1 MSYARVSRPRATL
14 ASLGLCALALLAI
27 SCGGKRV
34 TLPSGPGTPS
44 ADAVAAYAE
53 ATRDCRGVQS
63 LSASL
68 SLSGRAGSTKLA
80 ARIDA
85 GFAAPGRLRLEGYP
99 RIAFGGRP
107 FFILVADGADTTL
120 VLTRDNRVLRGAA
133 PSAIIEALTGIALGP
148 DDLRAL
154 TAGCGFAA
162 GDPGDGRSF
171 DAGWTSVQS
180 GPATIFLRRVENRWR
195 VAGARRGSVQV
206 VYSDFAG
213 TRPASVRLLTNQE
226 PGVVPSDLSIHIS
239 QFEANA
245 ALGSAVFSVDVP
257 KDAVPLTLDELQ
269 KAGPLGGATE
279 KTKSGDG
286 SGDE

>member
-1 MSYARVSRPRATL
+1 MSYARVSSPRATL
-14 ASLGLCALALLAI
+14 TSLGLCAVTLLAI

-34 TLPSGPGTPS
+34 TLPAGPGTPS
-44 ADAVAAYAE
+44 SDAVAAYAE
-53 ATRDCRGVQS
+53 AARDCRGVQS

-148 DDLRAL
+148 DELRAL

-162 GDPGDGRSF
+162 AEPGDGPSC
-171 DAGWTSVQS
+171 G
-180 GPATIFLRRVENRWR
+180 GG
-195 VAGARRGSVQV
+195 GAHSRRGGRRSK
-206 VYSDFAG
+206 A
-213 TRPASVRLLTNQE
+213 A
-226 PGVVPSDLSIHIS
+226 PGPW
-239 QFEANA
+239 FC
-245 ALGSAVFSVDVP
+245 
-257 KDAVPLTLDELQ
+257 
-269 KAGPLGGATE
+269 
-279 KTKSGDG
+279 DG
-286 SGDE
+286 SRNVGALPARDPARCRSCIRISPA

>member
-1 MSYARVSRPRATL
+1 MSYARVSSPRATL
-14 ASLGLCALALLAI
+14 ASLGLCALTLVAICLRRQARHTSLRTRHAILLM
-27 SCGGKRV
+27 
-34 TLPSGPGTPS
+34 PSRH
-44 ADAVAAYAE
+44 
-53 ATRDCRGVQS
+53 TRKPRAMCRGVQT

-171 DAGWTSVQS
+171 DDGWASVQS
-180 GPATIFLRRVENRWR
+180 GPATIFLRRIDNRWR
-195 VAGARRGSVQV
+195 VAGARRGSC
-206 VYSDFAG
+206 
-213 TRPASVRLLTNQE
+213 RLCIRTS
-226 PGVVPSDLSIHIS
+226 P
-239 QFEANA
+239 
-245 ALGSAVFSVDVP
+245 ALGRRRCACTRLRSRRRAQRPLHPHLAV
-257 KDAVPLTLDELQ
+257 
-269 KAGPLGGATE
+269 
-279 KTKSGDG
+279 
-286 SGDE
+286 

>member
-1 MSYARVSRPRATL
+1 MSYARVSNPRATL
-14 ASLGLCALALLAI
+14 ASLGLCALTLLTM

-34 TLPSGPGTPS
+34 TLPSGPGTPFPDS
-44 ADAVAAYAE
+44 VAVYAE
-53 ATRDCRGVQS
+53 ATHDCRTAQT

-107 FFILVADGADTTL
+107 FFILVANSADTTL
-120 VLTRDNRVLRGAA
+120 VLTRDNRVLRGAP
-133 PSAIIEALTGIALGP
+133 PSGIIEALTGIALDP
-148 DDLRAL
+148 DELRAL

-162 GDPGDGRSF
+162 GEPVDGRSF
-171 DAGWTSVQS
+171 DGGWASVQAGS
-180 GPATIFLRRVENRWR
+180 AIIFLRRVENHWR

-206 VYSDFAG
+206 VYSDFNG
-213 TRPASVRLLTNQE
+213 TRPATLRLHTNQE
-226 PGVVPSDLSIHIS
+226 AGVVPTDLSIHIS
-239 QFEANA
+239 QFDTNA
-245 ALGSAVFSVDVP
+245 TLGSAVFSVDVP
-257 KDAVPLTLDELQ
+257 KDAVPLTLDELR

-279 KTKSGDG
+279 KTKSDGGGDA
-286 SGDE
+286 